1 MWALFNDT
9 SWRGKMSEDINI
21 PKNNQYLDSKKDD
34 SRKRMEKSILEFN
47 KILNDKTA
55 PENQTSGYENNV
67 KTMLNGLLVSAND
80 LDNINPGEGIFS
92 LIILCIRSI
101 LKLRDKNTE
110 LEIQVKKLSNEITKL
125 KMAPPQKK

>member
-1 MWALFNDT
+1 
-9 SWRGKMSEDINI
+9 MSEDINI